1 MKLLVFSDIHNDSDA
16 ARHIVEQSS
25 NYDVLIGAGDFGV
38 MRRNLQTCIETLRE
52 ITTPTVVVP
61 GNNES
66 IGELTKACED
76 WSAVRVIHGSGI
88 HLLGRDFYG
97 VGGGIPVTPFGS
109 WSYDFSEQEARKLLR
124 ACPNGAVLVSHSP
137 PLGAGD
143 ISETGAHLGSVA
155 LLETVERTCPA
166 LVVCG
171 HIHPSSGTRSS
182 LDKVPVINAGP
193 GGLEIELPDD

>member
-1 MKLLVFSDIHNDSDA
+1 MKLLLFSDLHNNTVA
-16 ARHIVEQSS
+16 AQHIVEKAS
-25 NYDVLIGAGDFGV
+25 NYDLLVGAGDFGV
-38 MRRNLQTCIETLRE
+38 MRRDLKTCIATLKTIE
-52 ITTPTVVVP
+52 TPTVVVP

-66 IGELTKACED
+66 IHELSRACED
-76 WSAVRVIHGSGI
+76 WSAARVLHGSGI
-88 HLLGRDFYG
+88 NLMGRDFYG

-109 WSYDFSEQEARKLLR
+109 WSYDFTEQEARKLLI

-137 PLGAGD
+137 PFGAAD

-155 LLETVERTCPA
+155 VLETVERTRPV

-182 LDKVPVINAGP
+182 LGEVPVVNAGP
-193 GGLEIELPDD
+193 EGLEIELPD

>member
-1 MKLLVFSDIHNDSDA
+1 MH
-16 ARHIVEQSS
+16 
-25 NYDVLIGAGDFGV
+25 
-38 MRRNLQTCIETLRE
+38 
-52 ITTPTVVVP
+52 
-61 GNNES
+61 
-66 IGELTKACED
+66 
-76 WSAVRVIHGSGI
+76 
-88 HLLGRDFYG
+88 
-97 VGGGIPVTPFGS
+97 
-109 WSYDFSEQEARKLLR
+109 DFSEQEARKLLR